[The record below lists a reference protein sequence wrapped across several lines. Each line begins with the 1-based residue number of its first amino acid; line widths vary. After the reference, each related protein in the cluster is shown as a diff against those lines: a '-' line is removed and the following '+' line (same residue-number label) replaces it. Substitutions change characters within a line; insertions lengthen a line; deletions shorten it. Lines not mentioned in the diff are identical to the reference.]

1 VLILLDEDLPRRL
14 RRQFP
19 GHQVRTV
26 QQQGWGGVGN
36 GELLRRAAD
45 AGFEI
50 LLTADQ
56 SLIYQQ
62 NVAGSAIG
70 VVVLIARSNTLE
82 DLLPLVPSVID
93 AIRDEKP
100 GEVRRVGAP

>member
-1 VLILLDEDLPRRL
+1 MLILLDEDLPRRL
-14 RRQFP
+14 RRHFSA
-19 GHQVRTV
+19 HQVRTV

-36 GELLRRAAD
+36 GELLRRAAA

-56 SLIYQQ
+56 NLTYQQ
-62 NVAGSAIG
+62 NLAGSPLR

-93 AIRDEKP
+93 AIREVKP
-100 GEVRRVGAP
+100 GEVRRVGAA

>member
-1 VLILLDEDLPRRL
+1 MRICRAGCAGS
-14 RRQFP
+14 FP
-19 GHQVRTV
+19 GIKSARCSSRA
-26 QQQGWGGVGN
+26 GN

-50 LLTADQ
+50 LPTADQ
-56 SLIYQQ
+56 NLIYQQ

-82 DLLPLVPSVID
+82 DLLPLVPSATD
-93 AIRDEKP
+93 AVREVKP
-100 GEVRRVGAP
+100 GEVRRVAVP

>member
-1 VLILLDEDLPRRL
+1 MLILLDEDLPRRL

-56 SLIYQQ
+56 NLMYQQ
-62 NVAGSAIG
+62 NLAGSGCRADR
-70 VVVLIARSNTLE
+70 AE
-82 DLLPLVPSVID
+82 
-93 AIRDEKP
+93 
-100 GEVRRVGAP
+100 

>member
-1 VLILLDEDLPRRL
+1 VRILLDEDLPRRL

-56 SLIYQQ
+56 NLIYQQ

-93 AIRDEKP
+93 AITEVKP
-100 GEVRRVGAP
+100 GEVRRVRSL